1 MNIIQKKYIL
11 VRDELAVLRQLLY
24 SIFNPKDLIFSSFW
38 FIIPHRCFVNDFL
51 KTKTEIWYYSLI
63 ATLDVKVWT
72 FGSSSFV
79 CFFLVGFFFF
89 WHFKSDCPMVRMGAD
104 ILYSMHYL
112 TCVKWRTLLGHRR
125 GCICK
130 QCLKWGYHYI

>member
-79 CFFLVGFFFF
+79 CFFWWVFFFGISNQIAQWF
-89 WHFKSDCPMVRMGAD
+89 GWEPIFYTVCITWHVSNDVHC
-104 ILYSMHYL
+104 
-112 TCVKWRTLLGHRR
+112 
-125 GCICK
+125 
-130 QCLKWGYHYI
+130 WGTGGVAYVNNA